1 MFFSNLQSL
10 SFSFYFYRW
19 TLFIFNYI
27 FIGSIDIFYLLLAAL
42 ISMFSHVY
50 FVKNYNVEL
59 EINFA
64 KINFMMLLKLKLKDQ
79 GLKLIF

>member
-1 MFFSNLQSL
+1 M
-10 SFSFYFYRW
+10 
-19 TLFIFNYI
+19 
-27 FIGSIDIFYLLLAAL
+27 FYLLLAAL

-50 FVKNYNVEL
+50 FVKSYDVEL
-59 EINFA
+59 EINFT

>member
-1 MFFSNLQSL
+1 M
-10 SFSFYFYRW
+10 
-19 TLFIFNYI
+19 
-27 FIGSIDIFYLLLAAL
+27 FYLLLAAL

-50 FVKNYNVEL
+50 VVKNYDLEL
-59 EINFA
+59 EINFT